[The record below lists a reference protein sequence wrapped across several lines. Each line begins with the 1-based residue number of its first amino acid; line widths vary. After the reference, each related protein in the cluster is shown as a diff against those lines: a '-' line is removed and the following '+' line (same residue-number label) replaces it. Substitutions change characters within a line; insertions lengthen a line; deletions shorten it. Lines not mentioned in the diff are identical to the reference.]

1 MSRMRSS
8 VMAVLLTTLVVGC
21 IPKVQ
26 QPEVWLG
33 GARLASIGLSG
44 GVVEVQLSVYNPN
57 RFTLRAS
64 GLTYDV
70 DLEDSSGDGWID
82 FTEGEIDRYVEV
94 PAGDTAHGRR
104 SRWSST
110 TEASARRCGGIL
122 DRGTF
127 DYRVSGRVALED
139 PIRRSFS
146 YRHAGAVSPSGAR

>member
-94 PAGDTAHGRR
+94 PAGDTAMVSIPVEFDYR
-104 SRWSST
+104 SLGKALR
-110 TEASARRCGGIL
+110 GIL

>member
-1 MSRMRSS
+1 MKWS
-8 VMAVLLTTLVVGC
+8 VLAMLLTTLVVGC

-57 RFTLRAS
+57 RFALRAS

-82 FTEGEIDRYVEV
+82 FTEGELDRDVEV
-94 PAGDTAHGRR
+94 PAGDTAMVAIPVEFDYR
-104 SRWSST
+104 SLGQALR
-110 TEASARRCGGIL
+110 GIL
-122 DRGTF
+122 ERGTF

>member
-1 MSRMRSS
+1 MKRMRRGLLA
-8 VMAVLLTTLVVGC
+8 VVTMALVAGC

-44 GVVEVQLSVYNPN
+44 GVVEVELSVYNPN
-57 RFTLRAS
+57 RFALRAS

-70 DLEDSSGDGWID
+70 DLEDPSGDNGWID
-82 FTEGEIDRYVEV
+82 FTEGRLERNVEV
-94 PAGDTAHGRR
+94 ASGDTAVIAIPVEFAYRDLGQALR
-104 SRWSST
+104 SV
-110 TEASARRCGGIL
+110 L

-127 DYRVSGRVALED
+127 DYRVSGVVALED
-139 PIRRSFS
+139 PIRRNFS